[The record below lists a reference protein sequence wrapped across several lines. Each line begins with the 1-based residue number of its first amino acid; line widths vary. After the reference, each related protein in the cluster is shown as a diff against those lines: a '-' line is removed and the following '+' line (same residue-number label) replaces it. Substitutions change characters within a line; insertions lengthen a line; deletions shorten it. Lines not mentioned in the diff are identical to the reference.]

1 MSRRGNFKKVE
12 VEADSVYKNVLVAK
26 LVNRSMHDGKKSVA
40 QKEIYRALEIIKE
53 KGDDPL
59 KIFSTAIDNIKPE
72 MEVKPRRI
80 GGAVYQVPSV
90 VRGERKES
98 LAIRWLVSCARTKS
112 NTEFHTFGEKLA
124 VEIMDASKGE
134 GLAIKKKTEME
145 QMAEANKAFAHFKW

>member
-145 QMAEANKAFAHFKW
+145 KMAEANKAFAHFKW

>member
-124 VEIMDASKGE
+124 VEIMDAAKGE

-145 QMAEANKAFAHFKW
+145 KMAEANKAFAHFKW